1 MLGFR
6 LVGAALALAMAGP
19 LFAADDTSKM
29 ALKAEKERI
38 STAFKA
44 DKKKCKALVG
54 NAEDICMAEAKGRQ
68 KVAKADLAAQKHE
81 SPKKY
86 QALATAKADAA
97 YDVAKERCEERVG
110 SQKSDCKRDAKAA
123 HERAKQEAQ
132 ANRENETKTGEVA
145 NRSSTGR

>member
-1 MLGFR
+1 MLGLR
-6 LVGAALALAMAGP
+6 LAGAALALAIAGP

-38 STAFKA
+38 STTFKA
-44 DKKKCKALVG
+44 DKKKCKALEG

-68 KVAKADLAAQKHE
+68 KVGKADLAAQKDE
-81 SPKKY
+81 TPKKY
-86 QALATAKADAA
+86 QALAVAKADAA
-97 YDVAKERCEERVG
+97 YEVAKERCDDRVG

-123 HERAKQEAQ
+123 HERATQEAR
-132 ANRENETKTGEVA
+132 ANRESATKSGEVA